1 MWICIWR
8 ALHLRPRLPS
18 FRRKM
23 AVKQLVMLRF
33 VLTQTRP
40 MSVIRIRNLRK
51 SYFQKAVLH
60 GIDLEVAAGQIIG
73 YIGGNGAGKSTTIR
87 ILAGLDN
94 RFEGEVEVLGY
105 DVKKDPIAVKRRIGY
120 IPEAA
125 DIYEVLTPKE
135 FYELVGGLQ
144 DLPWETTKK
153 RAERL
158 QEYLDLKYSPGQRI
172 DTFSKGM
179 KQKVL
184 LISGLLHDPDLI
196 FLDEPLAGLDA
207 NAVIRVKELMQNLT
221 ERGKTIF
228 YSSHIMDVVEKI
240 SDRIIL
246 LNEGKIVAN
255 GTFAEINAQARG
267 GNLESLFSQLTGG
280 GNLATH
286 TDFDFTADE

>member
-1 MWICIWR
+1 
-8 ALHLRPRLPS
+8 
-18 FRRKM
+18 
-23 AVKQLVMLRF
+23 
-33 VLTQTRP
+33 
-40 MSVIRIRNLRK
+40 MSVISIRNLHK
-51 SYFQKAVLH
+51 SYFNNRVLH
-60 GIDLEVAAGQIIG
+60 GINLEVEAGQIIG

-94 RFEGEVEVLGY
+94 QFEGQVEVLGF
-105 DVKKDPIAVKRRIGY
+105 DVKKNPLEVKKRIGY
-120 IPEAA
+120 IPEGA

-144 DLPWETTKK
+144 GLPWETTKK

-158 QEYLDLKYSPGQRI
+158 QEYLDLQYSPGQRI

-184 LISGLLHDPDLI
+184 LISGLLHDPELI

-207 NAVIRVKELMQNLT
+207 NSVIRVKELMQNLT

-228 YSSHIMDVVEKI
+228 YSSHIMEVVEKI

-246 LNEGKIVAN
+246 LNQGKIVAN
-255 GTFAEINAQARG
+255 GTFEEINRQVKSG
-267 GNLESLFSQLTGG
+267 SLEKLFSELTGG
-280 GNLATH
+280 GSAAPAN
-286 TDFDFTADE
+286 FDFAADE

>member
-1 MWICIWR
+1 
-8 ALHLRPRLPS
+8 
-18 FRRKM
+18 
-23 AVKQLVMLRF
+23 
-33 VLTQTRP
+33 
-40 MSVIRIRNLRK
+40 MSVIRIRNLQK
-51 SYFQKAVLH
+51 SYFNNRVLY
-60 GIDLEVAAGQIIG
+60 GIDLEVEAGQIIG
-73 YIGGNGAGKSTTIR
+73 YIGANGAGKSTTIR

-105 DVKKDPIAVKRRIGY
+105 DVKKEPLEVKKRIGY

-125 DIYEVLTPKE
+125 EIYDVLTPGE

-158 QEYLDLKYSPGQRI
+158 QKYLDLKYAKGQRI
-172 DTFSKGM
+172 DSFSKGM

-207 NAVIRVKELMQNLT
+207 NAVIRVKDLLQNLT

-228 YSSHIMDVVEKI
+228 YSSHIMEVVEKI
-240 SDRIIL
+240 
-246 LNEGKIVAN
+246 
-255 GTFAEINAQARG
+255 
-267 GNLESLFSQLTGG
+267 
-280 GNLATH
+280 
-286 TDFDFTADE
+286 

>member
-1 MWICIWR
+1 M
-8 ALHLRPRLPS
+8 P
-18 FRRKM
+18 
-23 AVKQLVMLRF
+23 
-33 VLTQTRP
+33 
-40 MSVIRIRNLRK
+40 VIRIKNLEK
-51 SYFQKAVLH
+51 SYFNNRVLH
-60 GIDLEVAAGQIIG
+60 GIDLEVEAGQIIG

-94 RFEGEVEVLGY
+94 LFEGEVNVLGY
-105 DVKKDPIAVKRRIGY
+105 DVKKHPLEVKKRIGY

-144 DLPWETTKK
+144 GLPWETTKK

-158 QEYLDLKYSPGQRI
+158 QEYLNLKYAPGQRI
-172 DTFSKGM
+172 DSFSKGM

-184 LISGLLHDPDLI
+184 LISGLLHDPELI

-207 NAVIRVKELMQNLT
+207 TSVIRVKELMQNLT

-246 LNEGKIVAN
+246 LNKGNIVAN
-255 GTFAEINAQARG
+255 GTFEEINRQAKSG
-267 GNLESLFSQLTGG
+267 SLETLFSELTGG
-280 GNLATH
+280 GSAAPAN
-286 TDFDFTADE
+286 FDFAADE

>member
-1 MWICIWR
+1 M
-8 ALHLRPRLPS
+8 P
-18 FRRKM
+18 
-23 AVKQLVMLRF
+23 
-33 VLTQTRP
+33 
-40 MSVIRIRNLRK
+40 VIRIRNLRK
-51 SYFQKAVLH
+51 AYFNNRVLH
-60 GIDLEVAAGQIIG
+60 GIDLEVEAGQIIG

-105 DVKKDPIAVKRRIGY
+105 DVKKDPIEVKKRIGY

-125 DIYEVLTPKE
+125 EIYDVLTPQE

-158 QEYLDLKYSPGQRI
+158 EEYLDLKYAKGQRI
-172 DTFSKGM
+172 DSFSKGM

-184 LISGLLHDPDLI
+184 LISGLLHDPELI

-207 NAVIRVKELMQNLT
+207 NAVIRVKELLQNLT
-221 ERGKTIF
+221 ARGKTIF
-228 YSSHIMDVVEKI
+228 YSSHIMEVVEKI
-240 SDRIIL
+240 SDRILL
-246 LNEGKIVAN
+246 LNNGKIVAN
-255 GTFAEINAQARG
+255 GTFAEISSQASSG

-280 GNLATH
+280 AT
-286 TDFDFTADE
+286 TPVADFDFTADE